1 MVEENSTVR
10 LDPRAE
16 RPSVRPRSR
25 PPAAVTASDGGQGDP
40 EARTSIPAK
49 KDDATS
55 AMRRQIATLHA
66 QLAEAQRVHGVELEG
81 RVEDADRIEELESRL
96 READEKGRANDAL
109 HAQFAEAQGAEAN
122 ELGRTNEA
130 LRAQLAEVQRALGV
144 ELGGRVEDA
153 NQIADLERRVRE
165 AEAKG
170 QSEDARHA
178 ELAQSLVELR
188 SQLGNSEASSAA
200 LKLQIDETA
209 EKLRVAADRAVTLQ
223 RRIDDEQRKLA
234 ESRSRLASVEAD
246 LETRTVELEH
256 EQMARIPLELQV
268 EKLQNEAV
276 VAQKATSEVA
286 EHAGALGRD
295 LQGARVDTEYL
306 RGETERLDEVL
317 CHERGDHQRHMEAF
331 AEVRKAL
338 GGLLRAEAEL
348 ESTRVRARES
358 LAKHEPVAKAAPVES
373 RAADFNV
380 SVAEG
385 AARPVTGGN
394 KAPPLPAQA
403 RAAAQIEQDVDSML
417 ERWDEPEPKGP
428 TAD

>member
-1 MVEENSTVR
+1 
-10 LDPRAE
+10 
-16 RPSVRPRSR
+16 
-25 PPAAVTASDGGQGDP
+25 
-40 EARTSIPAK
+40 
-49 KDDATS
+49 
-55 AMRRQIATLHA
+55 MRRQIATLHA

-81 RVEDADRIEELESRL
+81 RVEDADRIEELETRL
-96 READEKGRANDAL
+96 REAEDKAKADDAL
-109 HAQFAEAQGAEAN
+109 HAQFAEAQGAEAI

-130 LRAQLAEVQRALGV
+130 LRAQLAEVQRTLGV
-144 ELGGRVEDA
+144 ELGGRTEDA

-165 AEAKG
+165 ADAKG
-170 QSEDARHA
+170 QSDDARHA
-178 ELAQSLVELR
+178 ELAQTLVELR
-188 SQLGNSEASSAA
+188 SQLEKSEASGAA
-200 LKLQIDETA
+200 LKLQTDETA

-223 RRIDDEQRKLA
+223 RKIDDEQRKLA

-268 EKLQNEAV
+268 EKLEKEAGL
-276 VAQKATSEVA
+276 AQKTTSEAA
-286 EHAGALGRD
+286 ERAAALGRD

-317 CHERGDHQRHMEAF
+317 RNERSDHQRHMEAF

-348 ESTRVRARES
+348 ESARVRARES
-358 LAKHEPVAKAAPVES
+358 LAKHEPVAKAAPEES
-373 RAADFNV
+373 PAAEFNV

-385 AARPVTGGN
+385 APRPVTGGN
-394 KAPPLPAQA
+394 KAVPPLPAQA

-417 ERWDEPEPKGP
+417 EKWDEPEPKGP
-428 TAD
+428 TA